1 MASATIAANATAIAG
16 VDAVVVAAAVASATI
31 AVNALKAQPSA
42 MRTPKHALRAK
53 MAATAEVQNAAIAMV
68 NVASELSAVNAVK
81 MPTPMATMLPTL
93 KMSMLKSLIQVRL
106 TRAMNLAQKELPAEK
121 AGASAAMAAE
131 NVAIAVAI
139 VATTTMLVQI
149 TPLKTPRISG
159 LPKLS

>member
-1 MASATIAANATAIAG
+1 
-16 VDAVVVAAAVASATI
+16 
-31 AVNALKAQPSA
+31 
-42 MRTPKHALRAK
+42 

-81 MPTPMATMLPTL
+81 MPTPMATMRSTL
-93 KMSMLKSLIQVRL
+93 KMSMLKSLIQARL
-106 TRAMNLAQKELPAEK
+106 TRAMKLAQKELLAVK

-139 VATTTMLVQI
+139 VATTTMLGQI